1 MFPEVVWICLL
12 MRFRSQRPDVASAA
26 GSVFVGL
33 LQLSQL
39 DTVFRDRCSGSI
51 LCSQRLVTGV
61 LVLHSTFHRM
71 HTRT

>member
-1 MFPEVVWICLL
+1 M
-12 MRFRSQRPDVASAA
+12 ASAA
-26 GSVFVGL
+26 GSVVVGL